1 MSNVRTIKFRGICKD
16 TPILENGVTNWLYGG
31 LYYKTDFSVWI
42 QVFMV
47 NIDGII
53 TKPIEVTEK
62 TVGQFIGLKD
72 CDFNQIYEGDI
83 VKLDV
88 TDTKYYNKTYKVVYS
103 EKFAGFFLSGLGS
116 EEESRSSLLDISEY
130 IIKKYKIK
138 VIGNIHESR
147 K

>member
-1 MSNVRTIKFRGICKD
+1 MRTIKFKGICKD

-53 TKPIEVTEK
+53 TKSIEVTEK
-62 TVGQFIGLKD
+62 TVGQFIGLKC
-72 CDFNQIYEGDI
+72 CDFNQIYGGDI
-83 VKLDV
+83 VEIGI
-88 TDTKYYNKTYKVVYS
+88 TDTKYCIKNYKVVYS
-103 EKFAGFFLSGLGS
+103 EKFAGFFLSDLNS
-116 EEESRSSLLDISEY
+116 KEESRSSLLDISEY